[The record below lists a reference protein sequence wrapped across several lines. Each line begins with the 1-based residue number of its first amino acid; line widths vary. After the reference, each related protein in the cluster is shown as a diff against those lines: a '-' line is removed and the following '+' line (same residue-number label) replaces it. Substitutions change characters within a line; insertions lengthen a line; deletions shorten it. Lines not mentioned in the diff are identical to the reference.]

1 MFDVV
6 GGFIYKAEPEGL
18 MFKNTPRRLLTP
30 HEKKNMTPTSGES
43 RTKSVGCQAYKLPFY
58 AFYLANIFHFV
69 PYI

>member
-1 MFDVV
+1 
-6 GGFIYKAEPEGL
+6 
-18 MFKNTPRRLLTP
+18 MFKNIPRRLLMP
-30 HEKKNMTPTSGES
+30 HEKNMTPTSGES